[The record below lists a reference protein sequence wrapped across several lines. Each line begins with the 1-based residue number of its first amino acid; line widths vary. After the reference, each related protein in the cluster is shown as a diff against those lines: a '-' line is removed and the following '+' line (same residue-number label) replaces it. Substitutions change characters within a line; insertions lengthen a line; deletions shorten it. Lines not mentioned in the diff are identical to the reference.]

1 MLFKI
6 EKKQTKGTYPRSSST
21 TVRPLDELNLVY
33 EKYSREERLQ
43 GSPERVAINLV
54 FVHGTS
60 MSKAVWKYHIRRL
73 YKYNAK
79 NWVLKD
85 VLALDEAGHGDS
97 GFLNKGKLGG
107 ESDWNDSAKDV
118 NEVVKHEQRT
128 SGDFKVGKWEKNI
141 VIGHS
146 LGAYHS
152 ILASFFEP
160 NIYEE
165 VIAFEPVM
173 YISWEGADHFQ
184 MLIEKWANLVM
195 DQFEDMELYENY
207 FKMAFR
213 FVHPEIVQDF
223 LREEKVTVVDE
234 NNEEKI
240 CTKTSGFHQVAT
252 FASSLKYVPFGMHNL
267 SQLQTPVTHVI
278 GTKAKWNP
286 PQSIP
291 YIRNSIPKGLVTPVD
306 LENGR
311 HLCCFEMPEE
321 TLSVIVE
328 SVQRRVDALYSKN
341 AANDKYLADVG
352 VENVSHDQQS
362 RLFDLYKKDFDS
374 YQRKKNKL

>member
-1 MLFKI
+1 MLFKV
-6 EKKQTKGTYPRSSST
+6 ERKQTKGTYPRTSST
-21 TVRPLDELNLVY
+21 TVRPTDELNLAY
-33 EKYSREERLQ
+33 DKYFREERVQ

-60 MSKAVWKYHIRRL
+60 MNKAVWKYHIRRL
-73 YKYNAK
+73 YQHNTK

-85 VLALDEAGHGDS
+85 VLAVDEAGHGDS
-97 GFLNKGKLGG
+97 GLLNRGKLGG
-107 ESDWNDSAKDV
+107 ESNWNDSARDV

-160 NIYEE
+160 KIYEE

-184 MLIEKWANLVM
+184 MLIDKWGNFLM
-195 DQFEDMELYENY
+195 DKFEDMELFESYY
-207 FKMAFR
+207 KMAFR
-213 FVHPEIVQDF
+213 FVHPEIVLDF
-223 LREEKVTVVDE
+223 LDEEKETVFDENKEEKVGS
-234 NNEEKI
+234 
-240 CTKTSGFHQVAT
+240 KTSASHQIAT

-267 SQLQTPVTHVI
+267 SKLQTPVTHVI

-291 YIRNSIPKGLVTPVD
+291 YIRNSIPKDLVTPVD

-311 HLCCFEMPEE
+311 HLCCFEMPDE
-321 TLSVIVE
+321 TMSVIVE
-328 SVQRRVDALYSKN
+328 SVQRSVDALYSKN
-341 AANDKYLADVG
+341 AANDKYLATVG
-352 VENVSHDQQS
+352 EENVAQDQQ
-362 RLFDLYKKDFDS
+362 RKLFDLYKKTFEELQS
-374 YQRKKNKL
+374 KSKL